1 MHFAFWAPCTALPKM
16 LNIARYEEHI
26 RVLRVN
32 DMSRLP
38 KIEIEKRSQ
47 PSG

>member
-16 LNIARYEEHI
+16 LNIARYEEH
-26 RVLRVN
+26 LRVN